1 MTEEAE
7 KLSASDRR
15 AGAKCQLCA
24 GYLSCDRLFA
34 HPERLRAIRRYLL
47 MQVIVSLVSIVFT
60 MLRDDQPQRI
70 QQTQEEASMRGRRP
84 TALIVAM
91 AGIAL
96 LTLSSAIAKEKIQ
109 PHTRQDLKAAMQNE
123 ALTVLKY
130 TAFAQH
136 ARKEGKIALAE
147 ILEQTAKSEQR
158 HFSEAARMCGLVR
171 EDWHNLAN
179 AIVGEYAE
187 FSQTY
192 TQMAERAE
200 AAGDKEVAKSFRE
213 IAAEEAKHHQ
223 DFQAAV
229 SKSLKPD

>member
-1 MTEEAE
+1 MQ
-7 KLSASDRR
+7 DRIPI
-15 AGAKCQLCA
+15 A
-24 GYLSCDRLFA
+24 
-34 HPERLRAIRRYLL
+34 
-47 MQVIVSLVSIVFT
+47 LVV
-60 MLRDDQPQRI
+60 
-70 QQTQEEASMRGRRP
+70 A
-84 TALIVAM
+84 VAM
-91 AGIAL
+91 AAL
-96 LTLSSAIAKEKIQ
+96 VSFNSAVAEQKIQ
-109 PHTRQDLKAAMQNE
+109 PQTRQDLRAAMQNE

-147 ILEQTAKSEQR
+147 ILEQTAKVEQR
-158 HFSEAARMCGLVR
+158 HFSEAARMYGLVR

-179 AIVGEYAE
+179 AIVSEYAE

-192 TQMAERAE
+192 TRMAERAE
-200 AAGDKEVAKSFRE
+200 AAGDKDVAKTFRE

>member
-1 MTEEAE
+1 
-7 KLSASDRR
+7 
-15 AGAKCQLCA
+15 
-24 GYLSCDRLFA
+24 
-34 HPERLRAIRRYLL
+34 
-47 MQVIVSLVSIVFT
+47 
-60 MLRDDQPQRI
+60 
-70 QQTQEEASMRGRRP
+70 MRGRIR

-91 AGIAL
+91 AGVAL
-96 LTLSSAIAKEKIQ
+96 LSFNSAMAEDKIQ
-109 PHTRQDLKAAMQNE
+109 PQTRQDLKVAMHNE
-123 ALTVLKY
+123 ALSVLKY

-136 ARKEGKIALAE
+136 ARKEGKVALAE
-147 ILEQTAKSEQR
+147 MLEETAKSEQR
-158 HFSEAARMCGLVR
+158 HFSEAARMYGLVR

-223 DFQAAV
+223 DLRAVV

>member
-1 MTEEAE
+1 MTSRREFN
-7 KLSASDRR
+7 KL
-15 AGAKCQLCA
+15 KK
-24 GYLSCDRLFA
+24 
-34 HPERLRAIRRYLL
+34 
-47 MQVIVSLVSIVFT
+47 
-60 MLRDDQPQRI
+60 
-70 QQTQEEASMRGRRP
+70 EASMQGRIS

-91 AGIAL
+91 AGVAL
-96 LTLSSAIAKEKIQ
+96 LSFNSAVAAKKIQ
-109 PHTRQDLKAAMQNE
+109 PQTRQDLKAAMQNE

-130 TAFAQH
+130 TAFAQR
-136 ARKEGKIALAE
+136 ALKEGKIALAE

-158 HFSEAARMCGLVR
+158 HFSEAARMYGLVR

-179 AIVGEYAE
+179 AIVSEYAE

-200 AAGDKEVAKSFRE
+200 AAGDKDVAKTFRE

>member
-1 MTEEAE
+1 
-7 KLSASDRR
+7 
-15 AGAKCQLCA
+15 
-24 GYLSCDRLFA
+24 
-34 HPERLRAIRRYLL
+34 
-47 MQVIVSLVSIVFT
+47 MQVIVSSVGIVFT
-60 MLRDDQPQRI
+60 TLRDDQPQRI
-70 QQTQEEASMRGRRP
+70 QQTQEEASMQGQRP

-91 AGIAL
+91 AGTVL
-96 LTLSSAIAKEKIQ
+96 LTFNLAVAEEKIQ
-109 PHTRQDLKAAMQNE
+109 PQTRQDLKAAMQNE

-130 TAFAQH
+130 TAFAQR

-158 HFSEAARMCGLVR
+158 HFTEAARMYGLVR

-200 AAGDKEVAKSFRE
+200 AAGDKDVAKTFRE

>member
-1 MTEEAE
+1 
-7 KLSASDRR
+7 
-15 AGAKCQLCA
+15 
-24 GYLSCDRLFA
+24 
-34 HPERLRAIRRYLL
+34 
-47 MQVIVSLVSIVFT
+47 
-60 MLRDDQPQRI
+60 
-70 QQTQEEASMRGRRP
+70 
-84 TALIVAM
+84 M

-96 LTLSSAIAKEKIQ
+96 LTFSSAAAEETIQ
-109 PHTRQDLKAAMQNE
+109 PQTRQDLKVAMQNE

-147 ILEQTAKSEQR
+147 ILEQTAKSEQH
-158 HFSEAARMCGLVR
+158 HFSEAARMYGLVR

-179 AIVGEYAE
+179 AIVGEYAD
-187 FSQTY
+187 FRQMY
-192 TQMAERAE
+192 TQMADRAE
-200 AAGDKEVAKSFRE
+200 AAGDNDVAKSFRE

>member
-1 MTEEAE
+1 
-7 KLSASDRR
+7 
-15 AGAKCQLCA
+15 
-24 GYLSCDRLFA
+24 
-34 HPERLRAIRRYLL
+34 
-47 MQVIVSLVSIVFT
+47 MQVIALSVSTVFT
-60 MLRDDQPQRI
+60 TSRDDQPPRI

-96 LTLSSAIAKEKIQ
+96 LTLNSAIAKEKIQ

-213 IAAEEAKHHQ
+213 IAAEEAKHHR

-229 SKSLKPD
+229 SKSLKPE